1 MIALATAQALHRPST
16 LVVALIPAL
25 PLVGAAILLLTGRRW
40 RGWWPGWFGVGT
52 IAGSFVFSVI
62 AFASFVRNPSDHRGG
77 FVVHLWS
84 WIHSGSFGANVDLRI
99 DPLSLVMILTV
110 TLVGT
115 LIHIYSIDYMRGDP
129 RFARFFGYMNLFVF
143 FMLTLV
149 LANNFLLLYLG
160 WEGVGLCSYLLI
172 GFWFERKAAADAAK
186 KAFITTRIG
195 DSAFLIGIIFV
206 WLKFHSLDFGAVFHA
221 APGLANGTATVMAL
235 LLFAGAVG
243 KSAQL
248 PLHVW
253 LPDAME
259 GPTPVSALIHA
270 ATMVTAGVYLV
281 VRAHP
286 IFEASATALTVVAV
300 VGIVTAIYAGLSA
313 IGQDDI
319 KRMLAY
325 STISQLGFM
334 FFGAGMGAYSAAIFL
349 LVAHA
354 FFKALLFLGAGSVMH
369 ALPGEETDMVRMGGL
384 RRAMPITAGTW
395 VIAWLAMAG
404 IPPLSGFF
412 AKDQVVAAASQSG
425 RIGLWY
431 AALFGALLTAVY
443 ESRGTFMTFFGDP
456 RYEGHPHD
464 PPPRMR
470 TVLVLL
476 ALGAT
481 GAGVLGL
488 SATTGLIPKF
498 LAPVVGATREAR
510 AGPSELVLSVI
521 SVAVALAGITL
532 AWFVYL
538 SRRIDWLAIRA
549 RFARTKRTLMDG
561 FYVNDFYSSAIVG
574 PAKAVAAFSAYVFD
588 RRVIDGAVNGVGEVV
603 GLAARV
609 GRRVQTGFV
618 RTYALGIL
626 VGAVGILWFLVARS

>member
-1 MIALATAQALHRPST
+1 MVKLAP
-16 LVVALIPAL
+16 LIPAL
-25 PLVGAAILLLTGRRW
+25 PLAGAAILLLTGKRW
-40 RGWWPGWFGVGT
+40 RGEIAGWLASLLVAGAFVVAIVVFIDLIAQPSAERLTHVKVFDWVAVGT
-52 IAGSFVFSVI
+52 FKVAAQFRV
-62 AFASFVRNPSDHRGG
+62 
-77 FVVHLWS
+77 
-84 WIHSGSFGANVDLRI
+84 
-99 DPLSLVMILTV
+99 DPLSIVMALTV
-110 TLVGT
+110 TGVGA
-115 LIHIYSIDYMRGDP
+115 LIHIYSIDYMHGDP
-129 RFARFFGYMNLFVF
+129 RYARFFGYMNLFVF
-143 FMLTLV
+143 FMLVLV
-149 LANNFLLLYLG
+149 LADNFLLLYLG

-195 DSAFLIGIIFV
+195 DSAFLIGVLFI
-206 WLKFHSLDFGAVFHA
+206 WLKVHSLDFDAVFRVAHGL
-221 APGLANGTATVMAL
+221 PGGTATIISL

-281 VRAHP
+281 VRSHAV
-286 IFEASATALTVVAV
+286 FEASGTALTIVAI
-300 VGIVTAIYAGLSA
+300 VGIVTAIYAGFSA

-334 FFGAGMGAYSAAIFL
+334 FFGAGMQAYAAAIFL

-369 ALPGEETDMVRMGGL
+369 GLPNDETDLMKMGCL
-384 RRAMPITAGTW
+384 RRVMPITAYTW
-395 VIAWLAMAG
+395 MIGWLAMAG

-412 AKDQVVAAASQSG
+412 AKDQVVAAASQAG
-425 RIGLWY
+425 RLGLWY
-431 AALFGALLTAVY
+431 AALFGAFLTAVY
-443 ESRGTFMTFFGDP
+443 ETRATFLAFFGER

-470 TVLVLL
+470 SVLVVL
-476 ALGAT
+476 AVGAAT
-481 GAGVLGL
+481 AGVLGL

-498 LAPVVGATREAR
+498 LAPVVGPTREAR
-510 AGPSELVLSVI
+510 AGPSEGVLAIVSFV
-521 SVAVALAGITL
+521 VAVAGIAL

-538 SRRIDWLAIRA
+538 SGRIDWQALRV
-549 RFARTKRTLMDG
+549 RLGGTKRTLQRG
-561 FYVNDFYSSAIVG
+561 LYLNDVYGGVVVG
-574 PAKAVAAFSAYVFD
+574 PAKLGAAFLAYVLD
-588 RRVIDGAVNGVGEVV
+588 KRIVDGAVNGIGR
-603 GLAARV
+603 LFATAAGT
-609 GRRVQTGFV
+609 GRKVQTGFV
-618 RTYALGIL
+618 RNYALAFL
-626 VGAVGILWFLVARS
+626 LGAVAILLYLAVRF

>member
-1 MIALATAQALHRPST
+1 VKLAP
-16 LVVALIPAL
+16 LIPAL
-25 PLVGAAILLLTGRRW
+25 PLAGAAILLLAGRRW
-40 RGWWPGWFGVGT
+40 RGSAAGWLASVLLVGAFAVT
-52 IAGSFVFSVI
+52 TVVFIDLISQPAAERLTHVKVFEWIAVGSFKVAVQFRV
-62 AFASFVRNPSDHRGG
+62 
-77 FVVHLWS
+77 
-84 WIHSGSFGANVDLRI
+84 
-99 DPLSLVMILTV
+99 DPLSIVMALTV
-110 TLVGT
+110 TGVGA
-115 LIHIYSIDYMRGDP
+115 LIHVYSIDYMHGDP
-129 RFARFFGYMNLFVF
+129 KYSRFFGYMNLFVF
-143 FMLTLV
+143 FMLVLV
-149 LANNFLLLYLG
+149 LADNFLLLYLG

-195 DSAFLIGIIFV
+195 DSAFLIGILLI
-206 WLKFHSLDFGAVFHA
+206 WLRFHSLDFDVVFKGAET
-221 APGLANGTATVMAL
+221 LAGGTATIIAL

-281 VRAHP
+281 VRTHP
-286 IFEASATALTVVAV
+286 IFEASGIALTVVAV

-334 FFGAGMGAYSAAIFL
+334 FFGAGMQAYAAAIFL

-369 ALPGEETDMVRMGGL
+369 GLPNDETDLMKMGGL
-384 RRAMPITAGTW
+384 RRVMPITAYTW
-395 VIAWLAMAG
+395 MIGWLAMAG

-412 AKDQVVAAASQSG
+412 AKDQVVAAASQAG
-425 RIGLWY
+425 RVGLWY

-443 ESRGTFMTFFGDP
+443 QSRATILAFFGEQ
-456 RYEGHPHD
+456 RYQGHPHD

-470 TVLVLL
+470 SVLVVL
-476 ALGAT
+476 AVGA
-481 GAGVLGL
+481 AFVGVLGL

-498 LAPVVGATREAR
+498 LTPVVGPTEEAH
-510 AGPSELVLSVI
+510 AGPSELVLSIV
-521 SVAVALAGITL
+521 SVAVALAGIAL

-538 SRRIDWLAIRA
+538 SGRIDWQALRA
-549 RFARTKRTLMDG
+549 RLGGAKQTLQRG
-561 FYVNDFYSSAIVG
+561 FYVNDFYGGAVVG
-574 PAKAVAAFSAYVFD
+574 PAKLGSAFLAYVLD
-588 RRVIDGAVNGVGEVV
+588 KRIVDGAANGIGR
-603 GLAARV
+603 LFASAAGG

-618 RTYALGIL
+618 RNYALAFLLGVVAIL
-626 VGAVGILWFLVARS
+626 LYLAVRF